1 MKRFQHRPELHRSSD
16 VPPDLFAAN
25 IRAPRA
31 NIIRVYK
38 RTFMAAAAIRLKPA
52 TKAGEVKI
60 LSRRHLSPA
69 GAAAFAPDSLQ
80 SVI

>member
-1 MKRFQHRPELHRSSD
+1 MKRFQHRPKLHRSSD

-31 NIIRVYK
+31 NIIRVYQ
-38 RTFMAAAAIRLKPA
+38 RTFMAAAATRLKPA

-60 LSRRHLSPA
+60 LSRRQSPTVSA
-69 GAAAFAPDSLQ
+69 IAQ
-80 SVI
+80 KV